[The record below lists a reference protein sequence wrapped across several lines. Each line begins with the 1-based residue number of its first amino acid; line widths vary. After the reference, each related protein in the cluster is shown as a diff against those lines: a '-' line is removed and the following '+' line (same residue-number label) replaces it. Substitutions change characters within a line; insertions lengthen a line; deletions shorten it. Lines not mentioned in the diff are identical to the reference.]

1 MTIFTKT
8 SLHGL
13 IAILYMTNFAT
24 IAMEKSTNYPQLRL
38 QKPAEEIQVIT
49 YYGMLTND
57 KYAPLINCPIKY
69 ATHSVHTDLNLPSTI
84 KDPVVTFK
92 VVENLNDTSN
102 VKFQKVI
109 PLKHTFNL
117 NDGSLLTTVKRTGAQ
132 LYPNKP
138 SLKEQ
143 QFLIK
148 IVCAK
153 NSILKDNSFALQRNT
168 AQNNFYEDPSASIWV
183 DEKDNIQELADA
195 GILKMKETGYFMTQS
210 NNGRIQNKKLDTF
223 GHGPNGCSN
232 KETLIKSIIDEKMPV
247 NKNRFLSLRNR
258 EINGSF
264 K

>member
-1 MTIFTKT
+1 MTISTKT

-38 QKPAEEIQVIT
+38 QDSAEKIQIIT

-57 KYAPLINCPIKY
+57 KYAPLINLPIKY
-69 ATHSVHTDLNLPSTI
+69 ATQSVHTHFNLPSTI
-84 KDPVVTFK
+84 NDPVVTFK

-109 PLKHTFNL
+109 PLKHCFNL
-117 NDGSLLTTVKRTGAQ
+117 NDGSVLTTVKRNGSQ
-132 LYPNKP
+132 LYPNNP
-138 SLKEQ
+138 SLKDK
-143 QFLIK
+143 QFLVK

-153 NSILKDNSFALQRNT
+153 NPILKDNSFALQRHT
-168 AQNNFYEDPSASIWV
+168 AQNEFYEDPSASIWV
-183 DEKDNIQELADA
+183 DKKDNIQELVDA
-195 GILKMKETGYFMTQS
+195 GILKMEKSGYFMTQS
-210 NNGRIQNKKLDTF
+210 IQSEKLDTF

-247 NKNRFLSLRNR
+247 NKSYFKSLKNR
-258 EINGSF
+258 ELTGSF